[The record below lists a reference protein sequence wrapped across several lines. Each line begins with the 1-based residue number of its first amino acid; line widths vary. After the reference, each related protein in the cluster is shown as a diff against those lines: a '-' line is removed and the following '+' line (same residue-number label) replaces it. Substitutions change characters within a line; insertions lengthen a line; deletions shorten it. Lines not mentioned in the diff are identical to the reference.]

1 MTAFLEDDGIPLL
14 SFSLQ
19 ALRSGKLLI
28 GLLLIPICWV
38 TLETF
43 FVSFTLAA
51 KQASFWKS
59 AEFWFFG
66 VGAALCLV
74 IFFGARTRW
83 LMLVY
88 VAGHEWTHA
97 IFVLICRGRVAKVK
111 IAADGGHILTDR
123 NNFLISLSPYFFP
136 FYTIVVVVIWGL
148 IEWLAGDFGGQ
159 HSRWLFGA
167 VGFTWCFHFAF
178 TIWMITRDDQ
188 PDLDQ
193 NGRVFSLS
201 LIALVNTLIVT
212 GLLIWAT
219 PSVGWTA
226 FTVAWW
232 ENFSS
237 FGARLTES
245 VREMLAFFG

>member
-1 MTAFLEDDGIPLL
+1 MSAFLDDDAIPLAPIG
-14 SFSLQ
+14 LQ
-19 ALRSGKLLI
+19 ALHSVKFLI

-43 FVSFTLAA
+43 FVSFDLAA
-51 KQASFWKS
+51 KQASFWKT

-66 VGAALCLV
+66 IGAVLCLV
-74 IFFGARTRW
+74 IFFGARSRW
-83 LMLVY
+83 LMVIY
-88 VAGHEWTHA
+88 VFGHEWTHA
-97 IFVLICRGRVAKVK
+97 LFVWICRGRVAKVK
-111 IAADGGHILTDR
+111 ISATGGHVLTDR

-136 FYTIVVVVIWGL
+136 FYTIAAIAAWGL
-148 IEWLAGDFGGQ
+148 IGWMAGDFGDRNV
-159 HSRWLFGA
+159 RWLFGA

-201 LIALVNTLIVT
+201 VIALVNTLIVT

-219 PSVGWTA
+219 PSVGWSA
-226 FTVAWW
+226 FGIAWW

-245 VREMLAFFG
+245 VREIVSFFV